1 MLNSAAFF
9 LVGWL
14 LVLLMTPLLIRLAK
28 RGVGLDYQDAF
39 RKKHDGEIS
48 RLGGVPIFLAY
59 AMAMVGV
66 VLLLPKG
73 GADWSD
79 VMLVTSLFFL
89 LGLVDDVRPLGARV
103 KLLGQLL
110 IAVLAY
116 AIGLRIELLTYPG
129 GNFVLTL
136 GWWSFPATLLWIM
149 AIPNLINLIDGFDG
163 LASGIGIFLFA
174 TLGVVSLG
182 AEDFAIAGLCFAM
195 VGGLLAFLHF
205 NFPPA
210 RIFMGDGGAYL
221 IGAVIA
227 TVSLE
232 SSQKGSVAAA
242 LLVTVVA
249 LGLPILDAT
258 LAILRRAMQGFPVML
273 GDRGHLHHRLERVGF
288 SKRRSVLSLYA
299 ICVVCSLVAL
309 SILWTQG
316 RTLPIAAGALVV
328 LAIFVIRYFGFGQSF
343 AQVHSKL
350 DFTLRRRKD
359 VQYAQ
364 LQGRLLLLEVQRCED
379 GATFWKVFTLG
390 LHRAGLEVRSE
401 DARGEGFVL
410 SVPSAKGLSLY
421 CRDAEASLD
430 YAQRMAELFRPAL
443 SAAIAKWPELKR
455 RLRTENAP
463 AVSAAGDP
471 LNTR

>member
-1 MLNSAAFF
+1 MFNSAAFF
-9 LVGWL
+9 LLGWF
-14 LVLLMTPLLIRLAK
+14 LVLVSTPFLIQLAK
-28 RGVGLDYQDAF
+28 RGVGLDYQDEF
-39 RKKHDGEIS
+39 RKKHDGQIS
-48 RLGGVPIFLAY
+48 RLGGVPIFFAYLA
-59 AMAMVGV
+59 AVLGV
-66 VLLLPKG
+66 VFVLP
-73 GADWSD
+73 ATRSDWSD
-79 VMLVTSLFFL
+79 VLLITTLFFF
-89 LGLVDDVRPLGARV
+89 LGLIDDVRPLGAKV
-103 KLLGQLL
+103 KLGGQLA

-116 AIGLRIELLTYPG
+116 YLGLRIELLTYPG
-129 GNFVLTL
+129 GNFILTL
-136 GWWSFPATLLWIM
+136 GVWSFPATVIWLI

-182 AEDFAIAGLCFAM
+182 AEEFAIACLCFAL

-210 RIFMGDGGAYL
+210 KIFLGDGGAYL
-221 IGAVIA
+221 IGAIIA

-288 SKRRSVLSLYA
+288 SKRRTVLSLYA

-316 RTLPIAAGALVV
+316 RTLPIAAGVLVV
-328 LAIFVIRYFGFGQSF
+328 LAVFVVRFFGFGTSF
-343 AQVHSKL
+343 SQIQHKL
-350 DFTLRRRKD
+350 DFTMRRRKD

-364 LQGRLLLLEVQRCED
+364 LQGRLLQLEVQRCADAE
-379 GATFWKVFTLG
+379 TFWKVYELG
-390 LHRAGLEVRSE
+390 LHRSGLEIDPANAE
-401 DARGEGFVL
+401 GEPL
-410 SVPSAKGLSLY
+410 TLSLPHGPGLRLY
-421 CRDAEASLD
+421 VKTKDASLD
-430 YAQRMAELFRPAL
+430 YAQRMAELFRPSLEAAL
-443 SAAIAKWPELKR
+443 AKWPDLAKHLTPKGEAS
-455 RLRTENAP
+455 TEP
-463 AVSAAGDP
+463 SSV
-471 LNTR
+471 

>member
-1 MLNSAAFF
+1 MFNSAAFF
-9 LVGWL
+9 LTGWL
-14 LVLLMTPLLIRLAK
+14 LVLLTTPFLIQLAK
-28 RGVGLDYQDAF
+28 RGVGLDYQDDF

-48 RLGGVPIFLAY
+48 RLGGVPIFFAYLA
-59 AMAMVGV
+59 AVLGV
-66 VLLLPKG
+66 IFILP
-73 GADWSD
+73 ATRSDWSD
-79 VMLVTSLFFL
+79 VLLITTLFFF
-89 LGLVDDVRPLGARV
+89 LGLVDDVRPLGAKV
-103 KLLGQLL
+103 KLLGQLG

-116 AIGLRIELLTYPG
+116 YLGLRIELLTYPG
-129 GNFVLTL
+129 GNFILTL
-136 GWWSFPATLLWIM
+136 GVWSFPATIFWLI

-182 AEDFAIAGLCFAM
+182 AEEFAIACLCFAL

-210 RIFMGDGGAYL
+210 KIFLGDGGAYL
-221 IGAVIA
+221 IGAIIA

-258 LAILRRAMQGFPVML
+258 LAILRRAVQGFPVML
-273 GDRGHLHHRLERVGF
+273 GDQGHLHHRLERVGF
-288 SKRRSVLSLYA
+288 SKRRTVLSLYA

-316 RTLPIAAGALVV
+316 RTLPIAAGVLVV
-328 LAIFVIRYFGFGQSF
+328 LAVFVVRFFGFGTSF
-343 AQVHSKL
+343 TQIQSKL
-350 DFTLRRRKD
+350 DFTMRRRKD

-364 LQGRLLLLEVQRCED
+364 LQGRLLVLEVQRCED
-379 GATFWKVFTLG
+379 PDTFWNVYAHG
-390 LHRAGLEVRSE
+390 LHRSELELDRAE
-401 DARGEGFVL
+401 AEGKPL
-410 SVPSAKGLSLY
+410 TLALPHGPSLQLY
-421 CRDAEASLD
+421 CRNQDASLD

-443 SAAIAKWPELKR
+443 EAALAKWPILAE
-455 RLRTENAP
+455 RLSSKEETSTEP
-463 AVSAAGDP
+463 SSI
-471 LNTR
+471 